1 VRNASGARS
10 EPTRGFAS
18 REASEV
24 KYRICPFC
32 EATCGLAVEVEGRRV
47 RGVRGDEADVFSR
60 GHLCPK
66 GVAIAELD
74 ADPDRLRRP
83 LVRRGN
89 DFAEASWEEA
99 LAVVAERLPR
109 IQAEHGR
116 DAVGAFVGNAAA
128 HSLALSLYNGALVG
142 GLRTRNFFSAGTT
155 DQQPKQVAA
164 AALFG
169 TAVSIPI
176 PDVDHTQL
184 LWVLGANPLASNG
197 SLMTA
202 PGIGRRLRGIQER
215 GGRVVVFDPRRSET
229 AAAADEHVALRPG
242 TDAHL
247 LFAVANVLFAEGR
260 VALGRLAPHV
270 AGLAELE
277 EALGDLTPEWA
288 STRCGVSAET
298 IRRLARELAAAPSA
312 AVYGRIGTCTQSF
325 GVLASFAVDVL
336 NVLTGNFD
344 RPGGALL
351 TRPATGALHTVGP
364 PGRGRGHKFGRFAS
378 RVRGFPEVFR
388 ELPNAVI
395 AEEIL
400 TPGPGQIR
408 AFVTL
413 GGNPV
418 LSTPAGQRLAEAFA
432 SLELLVCCD
441 VYVNETSRFAHV
453 IFPAPSPLEQPHYD
467 VLLSQFAVRD
477 VARWSPA
484 VFPLSPGAEPEWKTL
499 LRLGAIAN
507 GAGGVPVEALDESW
521 ARSRV
526 ERALGDPASPIRAL
540 SVEAVLE
547 ALAPRTGPERLVDF
561 SLRAGPWGDHFG
573 ARPEGLTLA
582 KLEAAPHGI
591 DLGPLGSRIPDAL
604 RTPSGQIELA
614 PPALLADLARLRAWR
629 PPDAGALVL
638 IGRRHVRSKNSW
650 MHNLPRLVKGRDRC
664 TLLIHPEDATR
675 SGVIHNGR
683 ARVAAKGGELVA
695 HVEVTDAMRPGVVS
709 LPHGFGHAAPG
720 ARMGVARAHAG
731 ANSNELT
738 SSEVLEPLSG
748 TAILNGIP
756 VEVTPA

>member
-1 VRNASGARS
+1 
-10 EPTRGFAS
+10 
-18 REASEV
+18 
-24 KYRICPFC
+24 
-32 EATCGLAVEVEGRRV
+32 
-47 RGVRGDEADVFSR
+47 
-60 GHLCPK
+60 
-66 GVAIAELD
+66 
-74 ADPDRLRRP
+74 
-83 LVRRGN
+83 VRRGR
-89 DFAEASWEEA
+89 DFEEASWEEA
-99 LAVVAERLPR
+99 FAFVAERLPR

-116 DAVGAFVGNAAA
+116 DAVGVFVGNAAA

-142 GLRTRNFFSAGTT
+142 GLGTQNFFSAGTS

-164 AALFG
+164 AALLG

-229 AAAADEHVALRPG
+229 AAVADEHVALVPG

-247 LFAVANVLFAEGR
+247 LLAVASVLFAERR
-260 VALGRLAPHV
+260 VALGRLADHV

-277 EALGDLTPEWA
+277 AALADLTPEWA
-288 STRCGVSAET
+288 ATRCGVDAGT

-312 AVYGRIGTCTQSF
+312 AVYGRIGTCTQEF

-336 NVLTGNFD
+336 NVLTGNLD

-351 TRPATGALHTVGP
+351 TLPATGALHTVGT
-364 PGRGRGHKFGRFAS
+364 PGRGRGHRFGRYAS

-388 ELPNAVI
+388 ELPNAVM

-400 TPGPGQIR
+400 TPGPGRIR

-432 SLELLVCCD
+432 TLELLVSCD
-441 VYVNETSRFAHV
+441 VYVNETSRLAHV

-467 VLLSQFAVRD
+467 VLLSQFAVRN

-484 VFPLSPGAEPEWKTL
+484 VFPLAAGAEPEWKTL
-499 LRLGAIAN
+499 LRLGAIAR
-507 GAGGVPVEALDESW
+507 GAGTELPVEALDDSW
-521 ARSRV
+521 ARSRI
-526 ERALGDPASPIRAL
+526 ERTLGDPASPIRAL
-540 SVEAVLE
+540 SAEAVLG

-591 DLGPLGSRIPDAL
+591 DLGPLGSRLPGAL
-604 RTPSGQIELA
+604 RTPSGKLELA

-629 PPDAGALVL
+629 PPAPGSLVL

-650 MHNLPRLVKGRDRC
+650 MHNLPRLVRGRERC
-664 TLLIHPEDATR
+664 TLLMHPDDATR
-675 SGVIHNGR
+675 LGVGHGAR

-695 HVEVTDAMRPGVVS
+695 RVEVSDAMRPGVVS
-709 LPHGFGHAAPG
+709 LPHGFGHAAAG
-720 ARMGVARAHAG
+720 ARLSLARAHAG
-731 ANSNELT
+731 VNSNELT
-738 SSEVLEPLSG
+738 SSERLEPLSG

-756 VEVTPA
+756 VEVTPVA

>member
-1 VRNASGARS
+1 VSG
-10 EPTRGFAS
+10 TRL
-18 REASEV
+18 
-24 KYRICPFC
+24 RICPFC
-32 EATCGLAVEVEGRRV
+32 EATCGLALEVDGRRV
-47 RGVRGDEADVFSR
+47 LDVRGDEADVLSR

-66 GVAIAELD
+66 GVAIRELD
-74 ADPDRLRRP
+74 ADPDRVRRP
-83 LVRRGN
+83 LVKRGR
-89 DFAEASWEEA
+89 DFEETSWEEA
-99 LAVVAERLPR
+99 FAVVASLLPR

-116 DAVGAFVGNAAA
+116 DAVGVFVGNAAA

-142 GLRTRNFFSAGTT
+142 GLRTKNFFSAGTS

-164 AALFG
+164 AALLG

-176 PDVDHTQL
+176 PDLDHTQL

-202 PGIGRRLRGIQER
+202 PGVGKRLRAIQER

-229 AAAADEHVALRPG
+229 AAVADEHVALVPG

-247 LFAVANVLFAEGR
+247 LLAVANVLFSERR
-260 VALGRLAPHV
+260 VALGRLAEHV

-277 EALGDLTPEWA
+277 AALHDLTPEWA
-288 STRCGVSAET
+288 ATRCGVDAGT
-298 IRRLARELAAAPSA
+298 LRRLARELAAAPSA
-312 AVYGRIGTCTQSF
+312 AVYGRIGTCTQEF

-336 NVLTGNFD
+336 NVLTGNLD

-351 TRPATGALHTVGP
+351 TLPATGALHTVGP
-364 PGRGRGHKFGRFAS
+364 PGRGRGHRFGRFTS

-388 ELPNAVI
+388 ELPNAVM

-400 TPGPGQIR
+400 TPGPGQLR

-432 SLELLVCCD
+432 TLELLVCCD

-467 VLLSQFAVRD
+467 VLLSQFAVRN

-484 VFPLSPGAEPEWKTL
+484 VFPLAAGAEPEWKTL

-507 GAGGVPVEALDESW
+507 GAGLGVPVEALDESW
-521 ARSRV
+521 ARARI

-540 SVEAVLE
+540 SADAVLE

-561 SLRAGPWGDHFG
+561 LLRAGPFGDHFG

-591 DLGPLGSRIPDAL
+591 DLGPLGSRLPGGL
-604 RTPSGQIELA
+604 RTPSGKIELA
-614 PPALLADLARLRAWR
+614 PPTLLADLARLRAWR
-629 PPDAGALVL
+629 PPGPGALVL

-650 MHNLPRLVKGRDRC
+650 MHNLPRLVRGRERC
-664 TLLIHPEDATR
+664 TLLIHPDDATR
-675 SGVIHNGR
+675 IGVGHGGR

-695 HVEVTDAMRPGVVS
+695 RVEVTDALRPGVVS
-709 LPHGFGHAAPG
+709 LPHGFGHDAAG
-720 ARMGVARAHAG
+720 ARMSLARAHAG
-731 ANSNELT
+731 VNSNELT
-738 SSEVLEPLSG
+738 SSERLEPLSG

-756 VEVTPA
+756 VEVTPAP

>member
-1 VRNASGARS
+1 MS
-10 EPTRGFAS
+10 EQRL
-18 REASEV
+18 
-24 KYRICPFC
+24 RICPFC
-32 EATCGLAVEVEGRRV
+32 EATCGLALEV
-47 RGVRGDEADVFSR
+47 RGREVLSVAGDAADVFSR

-74 ADPDRLRRP
+74 RDPDRLRTP

-89 DFAEASWEEA
+89 ELVEASWEEA
-99 LAVVAERLPR
+99 FAVVASLLPR
-109 IQAEHGR
+109 LQAEHGR
-116 DAVGAFVGNAAA
+116 DAVGVFVGNAAA

-229 AAAADEHVALRPG
+229 AALADEHVALRPG

-247 LFAVANVLFAEGR
+247 LFAVANVLFAEER
-260 VALGRLAPHV
+260 AALGRLAPHV

-277 EALGDLTPEWA
+277 EALRDFRPEWA
-288 STRCGVSAET
+288 AARCGVGAET

-364 PGRGRGHKFGRFAS
+364 PGRGRGHRFGRFAS

-395 AEEIL
+395 TEEIL

-418 LSTPAGQRLAEAFA
+418 LSTPGGQHLAEALA
-432 SLELLVCCD
+432 TLELLVCCD

-453 IFPAPSPLEQPHYD
+453 VFPAPSPLEQPHYD

-484 VFPLSPGAEPEWKTL
+484 VFPLTPGARPEWQTL

-507 GAGGVPVEALDESW
+507 GAGDAVPVEALDESW

-526 ERALGDPASPIRAL
+526 ERTLGDPASPLHGL
-540 SVEAVLE
+540 SVDAVME
-547 ALAPRTGPERLVDF
+547 ALTPRTGPERLVDF

-573 ARPEGLTLA
+573 TRPDGLTLA

-604 RTPSGQIELA
+604 RTPSGKIELA
-614 PPALLADLARLRAWR
+614 PPALLADLPRLRAWH
-629 PPDAGALVL
+629 PPEAGALVL

-650 MHNLPRLVKGRDRC
+650 MHNLPRLVKGRARC
-664 TLLIHPEDATR
+664 TLLIHPDDAERT
-675 SGVIHNGR
+675 GVVHGGR
-683 ARVAAKGGELVA
+683 ARVASKGGALVA
-695 HVEVTDAMRPGVVS
+695 GVEVTRAMRPGVVS
-709 LPHGFGHAAPG
+709 LPHGFGHDAEG

-731 ANSNELT
+731 VNSNVLAA
-738 SSEVLEPLSG
+738 SDVLEPLSG
-748 TAILNGIP
+748 NAVLNGIP
-756 VEVTPA
+756 VDVSPA

>member
-1 VRNASGARS
+1 MS
-10 EPTRGFAS
+10 ETRL
-18 REASEV
+18 
-24 KYRICPFC
+24 RICPFC
-32 EATCGLAVEVEGRRV
+32 EATCGLALEV
-47 RGVRGDEADVFSR
+47 RGREVLSVAGDDADVFSR

-66 GVAIAELD
+66 GVAIRELD

-83 LVRRGN
+83 LVRRGRELV
-89 DFAEASWEEA
+89 EASWEEA
-99 LAVVAERLPR
+99 FAVVASRLPR

-116 DAVGAFVGNAAA
+116 DAVGAFIGNAAA
-128 HSLALSLYNGALVG
+128 HSLALSLYNGAFVG
-142 GLRTRNFFSAGTT
+142 ALGTKNFFSAGTS
-155 DQQPKQVAA
+155 DQQPKHVAA

-176 PDVDHTQL
+176 PDVDRTRL
-184 LWVLGANPLASNG
+184 LWILGANPLASNG

-202 PGIGRRLRGIQER
+202 PGIGRRLRAIQER

-229 AAAADEHVALRPG
+229 AAVADEHVALRPG

-247 LFAVANVLFAEGR
+247 LLAVANVLFAERR
-260 VALGRLAPHV
+260 VALGRLANHV

-277 EALGDLTPEWA
+277 AALRDLTPEWA
-288 STRCGVSAET
+288 ATRCGVSAEA
-298 IRRLARELAAAPSA
+298 ICRLARELAAAPSA
-312 AVYGRIGTCTQSF
+312 AVYGRIGTCTQEF

-344 RPGGALL
+344 RPGGALFTL
-351 TRPATGALHTVGP
+351 PATGALHTVGP
-364 PGRGRGHKFGRFAS
+364 PGRGKGHRFGRYAS

-400 TPGPGQIR
+400 TPGAGQIR

-418 LSTPAGQRLAEAFA
+418 LSTPNGQRLAEAFA
-432 SLELLVCCD
+432 TLELLVCLD

-467 VLLSQFAVRD
+467 ALLSQFAVRN

-484 VFPLSPGAEPEWKTL
+484 AFPLAPGAEPEWKTL
-499 LRLGAIAN
+499 LRLGAIAR
-507 GAGGVPVEALDESW
+507 GAGSETPVEALDESW
-521 ARSRV
+521 ARSRI
-526 ERALGDPASPIRAL
+526 ERALGDPAAKIRAL
-540 SVEAVLE
+540 SADAVLE
-547 ALAPRTGPERLVDF
+547 ALAPRVGPERLVDF

-591 DLGPLGSRIPDAL
+591 DLGPLGSRVPAAL
-604 RTPSGQIELA
+604 RTPSGKIELA

-629 PPDAGALVL
+629 PPAAGALVL

-650 MHNLPRLVKGRDRC
+650 MHNLPRLVRGRDRC

-675 SGVIHNGR
+675 LGVAHGGR

-695 HVEVTDAMRPGVVS
+695 RVELTDALRPGVVS
-709 LPHGFGHAAPG
+709 LPHGFGHDAEG
-720 ARMGVARAHAG
+720 ARMPLARAHAG
-731 ANSNELT
+731 VNSNELT
-738 SSEVLEPLSG
+738 SSDALEPLSG
-748 TAILNGIP
+748 TAVLNGIP
-756 VEVTPA
+756 VEVTPVA